1 MQPFPLSPSLW
12 SVQILAIFMLVKVHS
27 FPNIRFFSV
36 MRTAG
41 STDQDKKEE
50 SMSVMEE
57 NGALPEHLCYSE
69 APNNMLWGF
78 YKALEF

>member
-1 MQPFPLSPSLW
+1 
-12 SVQILAIFMLVKVHS
+12 
-27 FPNIRFFSV
+27 
-36 MRTAG
+36 MRIAG

-57 NGALPEHLCYSE
+57 NGALPEHQCYSE